1 LNCWHLQFSG
11 RTSDSLYKVLGF
23 KSNPADTGRERRE
36 KGSKVRFVLMPRQGA
51 QKLAGEI
58 LKVVWA

>member
-1 LNCWHLQFSG
+1 MNCWHLQFSG

-23 KSNPADTGRERRE
+23 KSNPAGTGRERRE
-36 KGSKVRFVLMPRQGA
+36 KVLKVRFILMPRWGA
-51 QKLAGEI
+51 QKLVGEN